1 MFRALLFLTF
11 TSTVNR
17 LRARMRRLRQPKY
30 LVAALFGA
38 AYFYFF
44 VFGGMFR
51 AMGARRTATS
61 FEEFMPHGTETY
73 VPFGAGILL
82 VLVLIG
88 WIFGRERAALQFTE
102 AETAFLFPAPISRRT
117 LLHYKLLRSQLAVL
131 FGALV
136 LSLIFR
142 RGAAFGGNLLI
153 HAVGWWLILSTLN
166 LHATASSFARER
178 LFAAGLNRPR
188 RIALIVVVLG
198 ALAGAWWLVSS
209 RQPEAGLVA
218 GQEPADLTSWLSAQ
232 LQLPPLGWVLLPFG
246 WLVRPYLAADWP
258 GFFRVVGP
266 AALLLAGHY
275 FWVMR
280 SAVAFEEASIEQA
293 AKTAQIL
300 DRMRRGGLT
309 VTRTPKKKKPQPFPL
324 APRGWVPV
332 AFLWKSLI
340 GLGPWYRLRTWLVLA
355 AAIVAVTT
363 WLGHAPGYAV
373 YLKVI
378 GVLSMSFG
386 LYLLVLG
393 PLFLRRHMIVIL
405 DQLELTKSYPLP
417 GWQIIVGELLT
428 PAVVMTFVEWL
439 FLLAVVLAGGS
450 LGLKGQLHFLLAGG
464 FGAAA
469 GIALL
474 VPPLIALM
482 MCLPVATLLY
492 FPSWSRPGSAQHGGI
507 EAIGQS
513 MILMIGYV
521 LALLLGLLPAAVAGG
536 LAWFITNALV
546 GPAAAITVALPVA
559 SGLLVFEVAA
569 AVWGLGGALE
579 RFDLSRET

>member
-1 MFRALLFLTF
+1 MFRALLYLTF
-11 TSTVNR
+11 TSAVNR
-17 LRARMRRLRQPKY
+17 LRARLRRLRQPKY

-51 AMGARRTATS
+51 AMGTRRTDPGL
-61 FEEFMPHGTETY
+61 EEFMPRGAETY

-82 VLVLIG
+82 LLVLTG

-102 AETAFLFPAPISRRT
+102 AETSFLFPAPISRRT

-142 RGAAFGGNLLI
+142 RGAIFGGNLLI
-153 HAVGWWLILSTLN
+153 HAIGWWLILSTLS
-166 LHATASSFARER
+166 LHALACSFARER

-188 RIALIVVVLG
+188 RIALFVVVLAG
-198 ALAGAWWLVSS
+198 LAGAWWLVS
-209 RQPEAGLVA
+209 RHQAAAAPATAAADELV
-218 GQEPADLTSWLSAQ
+218 PWLSAQ
-232 LQLPPLGWVLLPFG
+232 LQLPPLGWVLVPFG
-246 WLVRPYLAADWP
+246 WVVRPYLAASWAD
-258 GFFRVVGP
+258 FFRVLGP

-275 FWVMR
+275 AWVMR
-280 SAVAFEEASIEQA
+280 SAVAFEEASVEQA

-309 VTRTPKKKKPQPFPL
+309 VSRTPAKKKPQPFPL

-340 GLGPWYRLRTWLVLA
+340 GLGPFYRLRTWAAIA
-355 AAIVAVTT
+355 AAIIAITT
-363 WLGHAPGYAV
+363 WLGHGPGYAP
-373 YLKVI
+373 YLRIISV
-378 GVLSMSFG
+378 VALAFG

-405 DQLELTKSYPLP
+405 DQLEMTKSYPLP

-439 FLLAVVLAGGS
+439 FLLAVVLTGES
-450 LGLKGQLHFLLAGG
+450 LRLHGKLHFLLAGG
-464 FGAAA
+464 LGAAA

-482 MCLPVATLLY
+482 MCLPVANLLY
-492 FPSWSRPGSAQHGGI
+492 FPSWSRPGAAQHGGI

-521 LALLLGLLPAAVAGG
+521 LALLLGLLPAAAAGG

-559 SGLLVFEVAA
+559 SGLLVFETAA
-569 AVWGLGGALE
+569 AVWWLGEALE
-579 RFDLSRET
+579 RFDLSRES

>member
-1 MFRALLFLTF
+1 MFRALLYLTF
-11 TSTVNR
+11 TSAVNR
-17 LRARMRRLRQPKY
+17 FRTRLRRLRQPKY
-30 LVAALFGA
+30 LFAALFGA

-51 AMGARRTATS
+51 AMGARRTATG

-102 AETAFLFPAPISRRT
+102 AETSFLFAAPISRPT
-117 LLHYKLLRSQLAVL
+117 LLRYKLLRSQLAVL

-142 RGAAFGGNLLI
+142 RGAVFGGNLLI

-166 LHATASSFARER
+166 LHAIASSFARER

-188 RIALIVVVLG
+188 RIALFVVVLA
-198 ALAGAWWLVSS
+198 ALAGAWWFVAT

-218 GQEPADLTSWLSAQ
+218 GQAPADLTAWLSAR
-232 LQLPPLGWVLLPFG
+232 LQLPPLGWVLVPFG
-246 WLVRPYLAADWP
+246 WLVRPYLAASWTD
-258 GFFRVVGP
+258 FFRVVGP
-266 AALLLAGHY
+266 AALLLGAHY
-275 FWVMR
+275 VWVMR
-280 SAVAFEEASIEQA
+280 SAVAFEEASVEQA

-309 VTRTPKKKKPQPFPL
+309 ATRTPTKKKPQPFPL

-340 GLGPWYRLRTWLVLA
+340 GLGPFYRFRTWLAIA
-355 AAIVAVTT
+355 AVIVVVTT
-363 WLGHAPGYAV
+363 WLGHTPAHAP
-373 YLKVI
+373 YLKIISV
-378 GVLSMSFG
+378 MSVAFG
-386 LYLLVLG
+386 LYVLVLG

-450 LGLKGQLHFLLAGG
+450 LRLHGTLQFLLAGG

-492 FPSWSRPGSAQHGGI
+492 FPSWSRPGPAQHGGI
-507 EAIGQS
+507 ESIGQS
-513 MILMIGYV
+513 MILLLGYV
-521 LALLLGLLPAAVAGG
+521 VALLLGLLPAAAAGG
-536 LAWFITNALV
+536 LAWFLTNALV
-546 GPAAAITVALPVA
+546 GPATAITVALLVA
-559 SGLLVFEVAA
+559 SGLLVFETAA
-569 AVWGLGGALE
+569 AVWGLGEALE
-579 RFDLSRET
+579 RFDLSRES